1 VLLVTHF
8 HLDHCAAVPFLL
20 AHTPFKG
27 RVFMTHPTKAIYNML
42 LADFVKL
49 NRGGGDDPLFTEQD
63 LAGARARA
71 RSVRDRR
78 AGGGARARVASPF
91 GVLT

>member
-1 VLLVTHF
+1 VDVLLVTHF

-42 LADFVKL
+42 LVDFVKL

-63 LAGARARA
+63 LAGVRARTRSSALRERHGHVCA
-71 RSVRDRR
+71 RRIC
-78 AGGGARARVASPF
+78 ALGF
-91 GVLT
+91 

>member
-1 VLLVTHF
+1 VDVLLVTHF

-63 LAGARARA
+63 LAGARR
-71 RSVRDRR
+71 RSRDSGLST
-78 AGGGARARVASPF
+78 AL
-91 GVLT
+91 LTCVP